1 MELEIFI
8 NSQEQS
14 TSSLK
19 NMMDYSNKML
29 NNRLKIK
36 IYDVSKSKDKKIA
49 EKYGYMLKGHRLELY
64 GVRRVK
70 G

>member
-1 MELEIFI
+1 MDLEIFI

-49 EKYGYMLKGHRLELY
+49 EKYEIQELPALMLEK
-64 GVRRVK
+64 VR
-70 G
+70 